1 MRLCF
6 PQSMAACVALA
17 GALALASG
25 CSSGP
30 DAKST
35 VDSMGTF
42 GLEVA
47 KVKDS
52 IDTTVKALES
62 VVGSQ
67 PADITANLDAFA
79 KTVAALDGQAEIVR
93 SHAEEMRSKG
103 DEFFKE
109 WEEPE
114 SVSPESRAKLTAAY
128 ATIKTDMTSAK
139 EAFTPF
145 LASLKDIESYLKV
158 DPSLK
163 GIHSM
168 SDLVKKAKGN
178 GVQVKTQ
185 IDEVLVQV
193 NSVRG
198 MLITS

>member
-1 MRLCF
+1 
-6 PQSMAACVALA
+6 
-17 GALALASG
+17 
-25 CSSGP
+25 
-30 DAKST
+30 
-35 VDSMGTF
+35 MGTF

-93 SHAEEMRSKG
+93 SHAEQMRSKG

-109 WEEPE
+109 WEDPE
-114 SVSPESRAKLTAAY
+114 SVSPEHRAELTAAY
-128 ATIKTDMTSAK
+128 ATIKTDMDSARV
-139 EAFTPF
+139 AFTPF

-158 DPSLK
+158 DPSPK

-198 MLITS
+198 MLKTD